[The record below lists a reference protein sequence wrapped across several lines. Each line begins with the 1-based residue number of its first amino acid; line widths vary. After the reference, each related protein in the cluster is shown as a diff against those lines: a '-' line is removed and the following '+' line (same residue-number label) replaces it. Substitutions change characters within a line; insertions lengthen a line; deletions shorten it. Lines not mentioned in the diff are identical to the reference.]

1 MYWEKEEER
10 EDLFRFSCNLAGSN
24 STILKLFYKGNR
36 VNTLDHELGIQC
48 SMENL
53 KVGTLFLDFLHTSQ
67 NEISYSAGYQLHD
80 NIEWVGSRIEVHK
93 VQKNQK
99 VRLSCF

>member
-10 EDLFRFSCNLAGSN
+10 ENLFRFLCNLAGSN
-24 STILKLFYKGNR
+24 STTLKLFYKGNR

-53 KVGTLFLDFLHTSQ
+53 KVGTLFLDFFLFFLLAYFS
-67 NEISYSAGYQLHD
+67 
-80 NIEWVGSRIEVHK
+80 K
-93 VQKNQK
+93 
-99 VRLSCF
+99 